1 MVRILFLPIL
11 LVSVSIANAAV
22 KPGEN
27 ILINGSFDSEDQDGL
42 AFWEKSGVNVS
53 SSRTGG
59 PGKSGVLVFSNPE
72 GKTGVRSTCRQ
83 HGQRLAHWVNTFL
96 KARWSTRPLE
106 AGRNARLPK
115 EWMMMGRW
123 GTARTERPGS
133 RGTER

>member
-1 MVRILFLPIL
+1 MLRILFLPLL

-83 HGQRLAHWVNTFL
+83 HGQRLAAGETY
-96 KARWSTRPLE
+96 KMSATIKTRGFKSPHC
-106 AGRNARLPK
+106 GIIIHDNGWYK
-115 EWMMMGRW
+115 EYGIQ
-123 GTARTERPGS
+123 
-133 RGTER
+133 